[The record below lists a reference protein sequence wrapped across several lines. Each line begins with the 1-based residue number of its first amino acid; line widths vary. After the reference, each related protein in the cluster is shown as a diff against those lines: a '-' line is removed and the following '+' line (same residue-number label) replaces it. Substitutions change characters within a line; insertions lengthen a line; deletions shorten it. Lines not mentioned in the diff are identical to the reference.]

1 MSKKRSSP
9 RLPSAPGVGS
19 AESTDLPHQLGA
31 VEDRL
36 REALAE
42 RDAALL
48 ALAKER
54 TLTSDLRL
62 HLRAAGESEPPRYPL
77 SSGVGPPP
85 LRYVAVD
92 RANDSLKVL
101 LGPLHGGA
109 RRLADLIIKGRG
121 AR

>member
-1 MSKKRSSP
+1 MSTKRSSRSP
-9 RLPSAPGVGS
+9 PSAAGG
-19 AESTDLPHQLGA
+19 DLEL
-31 VEDRL
+31 RL

-54 TLTSDLRL
+54 ALSSELRL
-62 HLRAAGESEPPRYPL
+62 RLRAADEAEPPRYPL

-92 RANDSLKVL
+92 KANASIKAL

-109 RRLADLIIKGRG
+109 RRLADLVLKGRG
-121 AR
+121 VR

>member
-1 MSKKRSSP
+1 MSKNRSSRSP
-9 RLPSAPGVGS
+9 PSVP
-19 AESTDLPHQLGA
+19 GA
-31 VEDRL
+31 VVAAPAGAPRDEGDLEGRL

-62 HLRAAGESEPPRYPL
+62 SLRSADESEPPRYPL

-85 LRYVAVD
+85 LRYVVVD
-92 RANDSLKVL
+92 KANDSLKTL

-109 RRLADLIIKGRG
+109 RRLADLVLKGRG
-121 AR
+121 GR